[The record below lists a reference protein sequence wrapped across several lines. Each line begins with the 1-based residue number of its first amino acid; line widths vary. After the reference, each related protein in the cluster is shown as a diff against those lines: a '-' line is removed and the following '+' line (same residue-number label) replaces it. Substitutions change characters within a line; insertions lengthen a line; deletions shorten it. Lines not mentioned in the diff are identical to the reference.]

1 MNIWWWRYDVMMY
14 DCWIWKF
21 YSKIKKYKETC
32 SSRSLIYTILMMFT
46 LDITLDFIRRRY
58 SWKYHIPMCQVLQ
71 ISSSVWSGLL
81 KRPFYRFWCK
91 EENKKKYLCSIERP
105 LRLWALLWVA
115 NINDWFFTP
124 RQCLNPE
131 TVYYSFQISDYMVLM
146 AAANT
151 EIGVF
156 TRGISV

>member
-1 MNIWWWRYDVMMY
+1 MNIWWWRYDVRMY

-21 YSKIKKYKETC
+21 FSKIKKYKETC
-32 SSRSLIYTILMMFT
+32 SSRSLIYTILMTFT
-46 LDITLDFIRRRY
+46 LDITLDFLRRRY

-81 KRPFYRFWCK
+81 KPCPCPFIDFDL
-91 EENKKKYLCSIERP
+91 KKKRKENIFVLLKGLSIER
-105 LRLWALLWVA
+105 LILY
-115 NINDWFFTP
+115 TP
-124 RQCLNPE
+124 PPCLNPE
-131 TVYYSFQISDYMVLM
+131 IVYYSFLISDYMVLM

-156 TRGISV
+156 THGISV